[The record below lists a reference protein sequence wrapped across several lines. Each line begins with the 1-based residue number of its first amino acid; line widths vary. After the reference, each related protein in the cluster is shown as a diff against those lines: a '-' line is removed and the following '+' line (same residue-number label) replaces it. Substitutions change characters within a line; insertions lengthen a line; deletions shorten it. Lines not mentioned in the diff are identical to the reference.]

1 MKWSAK
7 IIQHRGERRISVL
20 FSKDQDLISWI
31 KTFEGSRWSSTR
43 GVWHLPD
50 TESNRFYFN
59 LPLLSDLMPNEDGIN
74 SLIIFKEWM
83 KSKRYSESTIKVY
96 LDSMKSFLVFHRA
109 KKVVDLNNDDVIKYN
124 NEFVLRRDL
133 SATYQNQIVNA
144 IKLFFK
150 IVSDTKM
157 DIDSVHRPRRER
169 VLPNVLSKE
178 EVLRLI
184 DVTDNLKHK
193 TLLALIYSSGLRIS
207 EALHMKATDIDSKRM
222 LIHVKN
228 AKGKKDR
235 YTLLSNKVLMILR
248 EYYAI
253 YKPKVYLFEGL
264 AGGMYSDRSAQIVL
278 QKAALKAKIDKRI
291 SLHTLRH
298 SFATHLLESGTDLRY
313 IQDLLGHSSPKTTMI
328 YTHVSST
335 SLKNIKNPFDTL

>member
-1 MKWSAK
+1 MVSFEKDP
-7 IIQHRGERRISVL
+7 ELLDRI
-20 FSKDQDLISWI
+20 KA
-31 KTFEGSRWSSTR
+31 FEGRQWSSSLKA
-43 GVWHLPD
+43 WHVPD
-50 TESNRFYFN
+50 TEAYRKEFGLTSAADL
-59 LPLLSDLMPNEDGIN
+59 LPSAEGIAA
-74 SLIIFKEWM
+74 LIVFREWM
-83 KSKRYSESTIKVY
+83 RSKRYSENTIKTY
-96 LDSMKSFLVFHRA
+96 MDAMKSFLVFHNRKMVA
-109 KKVVDLNNDDVIKYN
+109 DLTNEDVIKYN
-124 NEFVLRRDL
+124 NEYILKHNL
-133 SATYQNQIVNA
+133 SASYQNQIVNA

-150 IVSDTKM
+150 IVSNTIM
-157 DIDSVHRPRRER
+157 DIEKIHRPRREKT
-169 VLPNVLSKE
+169 LPNVLSKE

-193 TLLALIYSSGLRIS
+193 TMLALIYSAGLRIS

-235 YTLLSNKVLMILR
+235 YTLLSNRVLLLLR
-248 EYYAI
+248 EYYAV
-253 YKPKVYLFEGL
+253 YKPKSYLFEGL
-264 AGGMYSDRSAQIVL
+264 HGGVYSDRSAQVVL
-278 QKAALKAKIDKRI
+278 QQAAVKARIDKRI

-335 SLKNIKNPFDTL
+335 SLKNIKNPFDV